1 MRRGRAAGEQG
12 HPFRPG
18 GNPAWAAGRQSPA
31 PRARVFRG
39 SRGSRPPWS
48 QGARRG
54 QGREDREA
62 EEVHGVFGETRNPRA
77 EHERASMIHHC
88 LNCEAL
94 ERELAQALRERDE
107 ARAQASRA
115 TDLMMK
121 GEALREKIM
130 FQSIVG
136 EYPVRGK
143 KA

>member
-1 MRRGRAAGEQG
+1 
-12 HPFRPG
+12 
-18 GNPAWAAGRQSPA
+18 
-31 PRARVFRG
+31 
-39 SRGSRPPWS
+39 
-48 QGARRG
+48 
-54 QGREDREA
+54 
-62 EEVHGVFGETRNPRA
+62 
-77 EHERASMIHHC
+77 MIHHC